1 MKTLRLAGML
11 WVIGMVGLPVVGSAQ
26 FAAPGSIRAADA
38 LPEAIPIFPLEDV
51 VLFPNSSVPLHIFEP
66 RYREMIADA
75 LQGDGII
82 GMVLLRPGYEAD
94 YYGRPPVYS
103 VGCAGTIT
111 EAEELPDGR
120 YVILLGGLVRFR
132 VIREDRSRAYRLAD
146 VEPLPELLDDEGQEA
161 LKERRGRLAG
171 MLDAMSPGLS
181 PLADSLS
188 DAEFVDRLSQ
198 VLALSAAERQSLL
211 ELDGPVDRADALVEF
226 LQSRSAVPV

>member
-1 MKTLRLAGML
+1 MKTLRLAGAL
-11 WVIGMVGLPVVGSAQ
+11 RVIGIVGLPVVGLAQ
-26 FAAPGSIRAADA
+26 LAAPGSNRAADA
-38 LPEAIPIFPLEDV
+38 LPATIPIFPLEDV

-66 RYREMIADA
+66 RYREMMADA

-120 YVILLGGLVRFR
+120 YVILLGGLVKFR
-132 VIREDRSRAYRLAD
+132 VTLEDRSRAYRLAD
-146 VEPLPELLDDEGQEA
+146 VEPLPEFLDDQGLEI

-171 MLDAMSPGLS
+171 MLDVMSPGLS

-198 VLALSAAERQSLL
+198 GLALSSAERQSLL
-211 ELDGPVDRADALVEF
+211 ELDSLVERADALVEF
-226 LQSRSAVPV
+226 LAARTEVPL